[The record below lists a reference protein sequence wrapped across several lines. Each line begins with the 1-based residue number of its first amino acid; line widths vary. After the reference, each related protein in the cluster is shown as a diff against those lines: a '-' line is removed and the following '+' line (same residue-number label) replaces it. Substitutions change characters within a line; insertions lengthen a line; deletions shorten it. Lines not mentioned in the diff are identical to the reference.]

1 MELVKIFSSGSQNLY
16 DQFYS
21 TLKNSFIRSTSIQVV
36 ILDLNWYENAFLKS
50 NNKMSWADL
59 IRPLIV
65 EHKITYHKRSFI
77 RQKSLVQSSNKS
89 LVHSQSELNPNCFIP
104 IYVADY
110 GTSKAFKNSLSR
122 VKFRQNSHET
132 K

>member
-104 IYVADY
+104 IHVADY